1 MLELGNIVKSFN
13 GVDVLKGIS
22 LTAKAGRIHALVGE
36 NGAGKSTL
44 IKVMAGVLRPDSGTV
59 SFAGADHSWTS
70 PGDAKHHG
78 MHVIYQEFVLF
89 PLLSVAENIFI
100 ADPAASPGGIIRRSR
115 MMLQA
120 RDLLAKLG
128 VDIDPAALVGDLS
141 VADQQMVEIAK
152 ALAHKVKLLVLDEPT
167 AVISGREVDL
177 LFNRLRQLRDEGV
190 AIVYVSH
197 RLEEIFDLCDDV
209 TVLKDGE
216 LVGTR
221 QVSEIDEQQL
231 VAMMVGRRLSDLYP
245 PKRQLSDD
253 PEIVLEATEVRAGPR
268 VDGCSIVLRK
278 GEIVALAGMVGSGRT
293 ELAMAVFGGL
303 EMDGGSIEID
313 GASFEK
319 MTPAHAIEL
328 GIGFLTEDRKS
339 QGLVLQLDVAAN
351 VTAASLETV
360 TRHGL
365 FDSGAE
371 ARIAARAIADFGIVC
386 RGPSTPVAVMSG
398 GNQQKVLLARWA
410 RKARKVLIL
419 DEPTRGVDVGAKAE
433 IYRKMQEF
441 ADAGLA
447 ILMISSELPE
457 VVGMADRVYVMR
469 DGRISGELRGMAI
482 DEHAIM
488 TLATR
493 IEDPLLQEAA

>member
-1 MLELGNIVKSFN
+1 
-13 GVDVLKGIS
+13 
-22 LTAKAGRIHALVGE
+22 
-36 NGAGKSTL
+36 
-44 IKVMAGVLRPDSGTV
+44 LR
-59 SFAGADHSWTS
+59 A
-70 PGDAKHHG
+70 
-78 MHVIYQEFVLF
+78 
-89 PLLSVAENIFI
+89 
-100 ADPAASPGGIIRRSR
+100 
-115 MMLQA
+115 
-120 RDLLAKLG
+120 
-128 VDIDPAALVGDLS
+128 
-141 VADQQMVEIAK
+141 
-152 ALAHKVKLLVLDEPT
+152 
-167 AVISGREVDL
+167 
-177 LFNRLRQLRDEGV
+177 EGV

-245 PKRQLSDD
+245 PKRRLSDD
-253 PEIVLEATEVRAGPR
+253 PETVLTATNVRAGGR

-293 ELAMAVFGGL
+293 ELAMAIFGGL
-303 EMDGGSIEID
+303 EMDGGSVEID

-319 MTPAHAIEL
+319 MTPAQAIEL

-339 QGLVLQLDVAAN
+339 EGLVMQLDVAAN
-351 VTAASLETV
+351 VTAASLESV

-365 FDSGAE
+365 FDRRAE

-410 RKARKVLIL
+410 RKARSVLIL

-441 ADAGLA
+441 ADSGLA

-469 DGRISGELRGMAI
+469 DGRISGELRGSSI
-482 DEHAIM
+482 DEHSIM

-493 IEDPLLQEAA
+493 VEDPLFQEAA